1 MTTSRTF
8 DLLISYIKRDRHLTL
23 VIKHT
28 MVYSNHWSTH
38 GSQQMQFELSWIISA
53 IKNFPLL
60 ETLLRSCLPFALLT
74 R

>member
-38 GSQQMQFELSWIISA
+38 GSQQMQFGFSLIISD
-53 IKNFPLL
+53 IKI
-60 ETLLRSCLPFALLT
+60 SHCLKLCFGPVSLS
-74 R
+74 RY